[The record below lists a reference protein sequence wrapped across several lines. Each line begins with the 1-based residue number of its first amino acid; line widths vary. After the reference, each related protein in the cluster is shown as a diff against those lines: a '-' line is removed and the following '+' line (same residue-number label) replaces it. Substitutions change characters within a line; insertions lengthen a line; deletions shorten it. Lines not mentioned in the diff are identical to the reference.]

1 MMEFMDDDT
10 FKIIV
15 IVFFVF
21 IIGILIWTRKN
32 SSNDERITKFMDDI
46 DYRLDR
52 INTKINDLMNTLMNG
67 VIGYS
72 DDNKNEE
79 KEQEEESDSESDIVY
94 EKSRDYNNDETNSE
108 SNLKPSSSGNSLE
121 EKILGTV
128 SEHLNYEGIM
138 FSDIPE
144 TTVLEGDTTSVEE
157 NETQK
162 LNVVKRTLN
171 TEN

>member
-1 MMEFMDDDT
+1 
-10 FKIIV
+10 
-15 IVFFVF
+15 
-21 IIGILIWTRKN
+21 
-32 SSNDERITKFMDDI
+32 
-46 DYRLDR
+46 
-52 INTKINDLMNTLMNG
+52 MNG

-79 KEQEEESDSESDIVY
+79 KEEGDEQEESDSESDIVY
-94 EKSRDYNNDETNSE
+94 EKARDYNIDETNSE

>member
-1 MMEFMDDDT
+1 MMEFIDNDT
-10 FKIIV
+10 FHIIV
-15 IVFFVF
+15 IVMLVF
-21 IIGILIWTRKN
+21 IIGLLFWTRKS
-32 SSNDERITKFMDDI
+32 SSNDEKITKFMDDI

-52 INTKINDLMNTLMNG
+52 INSKINDLMNTLMNG

-72 DDNKNEE
+72 DDNKKEE
-79 KEQEEESDSESDIVY
+79 TESDSESDLVY
-94 EKSRDYNNDETNSE
+94 EKSRDYNNKDETQSE
-108 SNLKPSSSGNSLE
+108 LNLKPSSSGNSLE

-128 SEHLNYEGIM
+128 SDHLNYEGIM

-144 TTVLEGDTTSVEE
+144 TTELEDNNTSNEE
-157 NETQK
+157 VGETQK